1 MGAILENLSKGNI
14 DAAEFDKAY
23 PARLKAEIY

>member
-1 MGAILENLSKGNI
+1 MGTVLEKLSKGRF

-23 PARLKAEIY
+23 PARLKSEIY